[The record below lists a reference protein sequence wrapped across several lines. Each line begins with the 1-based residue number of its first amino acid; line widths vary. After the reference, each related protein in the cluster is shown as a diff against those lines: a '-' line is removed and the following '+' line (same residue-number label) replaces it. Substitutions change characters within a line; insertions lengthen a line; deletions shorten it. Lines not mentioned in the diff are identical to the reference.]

1 MAYRRAKPVFV
12 WIAAIPI
19 LLLAASFWRRAHY
32 RELIRMVDHTRDV
45 IGELESLSSSLRDAE
60 SSERGYLLTGIPA
73 YLEPYQA
80 CLATIP
86 SRFNRL
92 TAAMSDN
99 PRQQQRLAKL
109 RDLVVEKLRMM
120 QDGIGEREHAGLE
133 GAAQSVASGAGQL
146 KTDEIRSVI
155 GEIENEERALLQART
170 ADSRGTARTAVVS
183 LSIGA
188 LILVAC
194 LILIWS
200 LIRLDLTKRRAAED
214 ELRRS
219 EAELRTTLRSIGD
232 AVIATDRDARITFM
246 NPIAERLTG
255 WSEKE
260 AVGRDSREVFRILH
274 ESTRAEVESPIT
286 KALHDGTAGGLI
298 SGTIL
303 LSRGGT
309 ERPISAMGAPIR
321 DEKSKLSGGVLVFR
335 DITEKRQAERDLQQ
349 FAAIVSSSEDAIVG
363 EALDGTIT
371 SWNVAAERLF
381 GYSASEVIGRSID
394 LLEPPRPEDA
404 TGVTLLRIR
413 KGERV
418 QQYDTTRKRKD
429 GERVSVSITVS
440 PILDANGRILGSS
453 RIIRDIGER
462 KRAEVALRASAAALE
477 NAKKAAEEASQ
488 AKDHFLATLSHE
500 LRTPL
505 TPALTSAQLL
515 ERRSDLPPRFR
526 PAIELIRRSIEL
538 EALLVD
544 DLLDLTK
551 IARGKIELRREPV
564 DLHVI
569 VQNVADICRS
579 DILHKRQALALDL
592 RATEHHS
599 EADAAR
605 IQQVLWNLIKNS
617 VKFTSEDG
625 SITIRTENPEPKQIR
640 ISIVDNGVG
649 IRPDLLARIF
659 QPFEQGPNAALPRH
673 GGHGGLGG
681 LGLGLSISKTLVEL
695 HGGTIY
701 AQSEGE
707 GRGSVFTVVLAAF
720 LERRFAAA
728 ARVSDELATRKPL
741 SILAVEDH
749 IDTAQALAQL
759 LDSEG
764 HAVETAG
771 TVADAV
777 GLFRDRPFDLLIT
790 DLGLPDGSGYDLLGE
805 LRKIRPIRGIVLSG
819 YGMDADIA
827 LSLSSGFDEHLIKP
841 VNIRR
846 LIAAIS
852 RIAQDMGAS

>member
-1 MAYRRAKPVFV
+1 MKRKPGIGVSTGIGLAVVLLGFLVAVTYRNT
-12 WIAAIPI
+12 
-19 LLLAASFWRRAHY
+19 RR
-32 RELIRMVDHTRDV
+32 LIEAGAWVDHTRDV

-73 YLEPYQA
+73 YLGPYQG

-86 SRFNRL
+86 ARFNRL

-99 PRQQQRLAKL
+99 PRQQKRLAKL

-120 QDGIGEREHAGLE
+120 QDGIGVRDHAGLE

-155 GEIENEERALLQART
+155 GEIETEERALLQART
-170 ADSRGTARTAVVS
+170 ANSRGTARTAVVS

-321 DEKSKLSGGVLVFR
+321 DEKSKPSGGVLVFR

-371 SWNVAAERLF
+371 SWNAAAERLF
-381 GYSASEVIGRSID
+381 GYSASDVIGRSID
-394 LLEPPRPEDA
+394 LLEPPRPEDS

-440 PILDANGRILGSS
+440 PILDASGRILGSS

-462 KRAEVALRASAAALE
+462 KRAEVALRASSAALE
-477 NAKKAAEEASQ
+477 TAKKAAEEANQ

-579 DILHKRQALALDL
+579 DILHKRQTLVLDL
-592 RATEHHS
+592 RAAEHHS

-617 VKFTSEDG
+617 VKFTSDGG
-625 SITIRTENPEPKQIR
+625 SITIRTENSEPKKIR
-640 ISIVDNGVG
+640 ISIVDTGAG

-659 QPFEQGPNAALPRH
+659 QPFEQGPNAALPRQ
-673 GGHGGLGG
+673 GG

-707 GRGSVFTVVLAAF
+707 GRGSVFTVVLGSF

-728 ARVSDELATRKPL
+728 ARISDELATRKPL

-827 LSLSSGFDEHLIKP
+827 RSLSSGFDEHLIKP

-852 RIAQDMGAS
+852 RIAQEMGPS

>member
-1 MAYRRAKPVFV
+1 MKRKPGIGVTTGIALAVVLLGFLMAVTYRNT
-12 WIAAIPI
+12 
-19 LLLAASFWRRAHY
+19 RR
-32 RELIRMVDHTRDV
+32 LIEAGAWVDHTRDV

-60 SSERGYLLTGIPA
+60 SSERGYLLTGIPE
-73 YLEPYQA
+73 YLEPYQS

-92 TAAMSDN
+92 TTAMSDN
-99 PRQQQRLAKL
+99 PRQQLRLAKL

-120 QDGIGEREHAGLE
+120 QDSIAERDHAGLE
-133 GAAQSVASGAGQL
+133 GAAQSVAAGAGQL
-146 KTDEIRSVI
+146 KTDEIRALI
-155 GEIENEERALLQART
+155 GEIETEERALLQART
-170 ADSRGTARTAVVS
+170 ANSRGTARTAVVS

-188 LILVAC
+188 LILLAC

-303 LSRGGT
+303 LSRDGA

-321 DEKSKLSGGVLVFR
+321 DEKSKPSGGVLVFR

-371 SWNVAAERLF
+371 SWNAAAERLF

-394 LLEPPRPEDA
+394 LLEPPRPEDS

-440 PILDANGRILGSS
+440 PILDAKGRILGSS

-462 KRAEVALRASAAALE
+462 KRAEVALRASSAALE
-477 NAKKAAEEASQ
+477 TAKKASEEANQ

-515 ERRSDLPPRFR
+515 ERRTDLPPRFR

-551 IARGKIELRREPV
+551 IARGKIELRRESV
-564 DLHVI
+564 DLHSI
-569 VQNVADICRS
+569 IQNVADICRS
-579 DILHKRQALALDL
+579 DILNKHQTLVLDL

-617 VKFTSEDG
+617 VKFTPDGG
-625 SITIRTENPEPKQIR
+625 SITIRTENPESKRIR
-640 ISIVDNGVG
+640 ISIVDTGVG
-649 IRPDLLARIF
+649 IPPDLLARIF
-659 QPFEQGPNAALPRH
+659 QPFEQGPNATLPRH
-673 GGHGGLGG
+673 GG

-695 HGGTIY
+695 HGGSIH
-701 AQSEGE
+701 AESEGE
-707 GRGSVFTVVLAAF
+707 DRGSIFTVELAAF

-728 ARVSDELATRKPL
+728 ARISDELATRKPL

-749 IDTAQALAQL
+749 TDTAQALAQL

-777 GLFRDRPFDLLIT
+777 GLFRNRPFDLLIT

-805 LRKIRPIRGIVLSG
+805 LRKIRPVRGIVLSG

-827 LSLSSGFDEHLIKP
+827 RSISSGFDEHLIKP

-852 RIAQDMGAS
+852 RIAQEMGTS